1 VTSPLSITRRFGV
14 WLGLLLLCLVTFDA
28 AGAGTKR
35 VLIVNSFGS
44 ASPPFTTH
52 STAFETELTE
62 KAGERIDLDEISLD
76 VARYEDPA
84 MKEALVEYI
93 RKRQAKWQP
102 DLVVP
107 IGSPACV
114 FIAQNRERLFPETP
128 ILYAGTDKRRLPEG
142 ALQKNAT
149 LVGEDFNLPGFVED
163 ILQVAP
169 ATTNIA
175 VVIGASPLEQYW
187 ASVFRQAF
195 EPFTNRVSFTW
206 LNDLPFDQMLERV
219 SKLPPRSFIFLVL
232 LHQDAAGVTLNADEA
247 LMRIHA
253 VANAPVNGIFIEQ
266 LGLGIVGGRL
276 YQAAQEGVE
285 SADMAIRI
293 LHGEPASSIPPKIVG
308 PLSPRYDW
316 RELQRWGISEANLP
330 AGSVIKFRQP
340 GFWELYWRPI
350 TGIVLFCILQSI
362 LIVALLANRARRL
375 QGEAAASLIA
385 DISSKFVNLPAIEVD
400 AAIKDAQRRI
410 FELLDLDVSGFWE
423 WSEKEWGFFRI
434 THFSRPGLDLQIPE
448 RMNAQ
453 EYLPW
458 YQMQMLAGRTIAV
471 SSMNEL
477 PSAAARDRET
487 FRQFGF
493 RSNLT
498 IPLSVGGAPPVG
510 AMGFNTTRM
519 EREWPDALV
528 KRLQL
533 VAEIF
538 ANALAR
544 KQADENLRESERRF
558 SLVSNTAPVL
568 IWAAGPDKLCN
579 FFNQPWLDFT
589 GRTLEQELGNGW
601 VAGVHP
607 DDLKTCMSIYNEFF
621 DARRPFNME
630 YRLRRHD
637 GQYRWIADHGVPRFD
652 GQGNFFGYIGSCVD
666 VTERKQTEAAMH
678 DLNRRLIHAQEAER
692 ARLGREL
699 HDDVTQRLA
708 ILAIEAGRVERGAKD
723 VSPSDAM
730 RSVREGLVRLSEDI
744 HALSYRLHP
753 ALLEDLGLAEAL
765 KAECERFSRQE
776 KISVDVKFDPLL
788 PVIPPETALCLFRV
802 TQEALRNV
810 SRHAKARKVK
820 VSLRV
825 LDGGLQLAVSD
836 DGAGFVPSLQREKPS
851 LGLASMRERVRLL
864 EGELEIES
872 APGQGTT
879 IMVWVPLKKA
889 EG

>member
-1 VTSPLSITRRFGV
+1 MTGKFGAC
-14 WLGLLLLCLVTFDA
+14 LGVLLLCLATFDA
-28 AGAGTKR
+28 AAAETKR
-35 VLIVNSFGS
+35 VLIVHSFGS

-52 STAFETELTE
+52 SITFETELTE

-76 VARYEDPA
+76 EARYEGSD
-84 MKEALVEYI
+84 MKEALVDYI
-93 RKRQAKWQP
+93 RKRQARWQP

-107 IGSPACV
+107 IGSPAGV
-114 FIAQNRERLFPETP
+114 FVAQNRERLFPGIP
-128 ILYAGTDKRRLPEG
+128 ILYTGMDGRRLPTG
-142 ALQKNAT
+142 SLQTNAT
-149 LVGEDFNLPGFVED
+149 FVGEDFNLPGFVED

-169 ATTNIA
+169 ATTNI
-175 VVIGASPLEQYW
+175 VMVIGATPLEQYW
-187 ASVFRQAF
+187 TAAFRQAF

-206 LNDLPFDQMLERV
+206 LNDLPFDQMLGRV
-219 SKLPPRSFIFLVL
+219 SNLPPHSFIFVIL
-232 LHQDAAGVTLNADEA
+232 LLRDAAGVTRNTDEA
-247 LMRIHA
+247 IRRIHA
-253 VANAPVNGIFIEQ
+253 VANAPVNSIYQNQ

-276 YQAAQEGVE
+276 YQAELEGVE
-285 SADMAIRI
+285 SARIAIRI
-293 LHGEPASSIPPKIVG
+293 LQGEPASAIPPKIIG
-308 PLSPRYDW
+308 PLPPQYDW

-340 GFWELYWRPI
+340 GFWELYWWPI
-350 TGIVLFCILQSI
+350 TGIVLLCILQSI

-400 AAIKDAQRRI
+400 AAIKDAQYRI
-410 FELLDLDVSGFWE
+410 FKLLDLDVSGLWE
-423 WSEKEWGFFRI
+423 WSEKESGFFRI

-448 RMNAQ
+448 RMDAQ
-453 EYLPW
+453 GHFPW
-458 YQMQMLAGRTIAV
+458 YQTQMLASRTIAV
-471 SSMNEL
+471 GSMTEL
-477 PSAAARDRET
+477 PSEAARDRET

-493 RSNLT
+493 KSNLT

-510 AMGFNTTRM
+510 AIGFNTTRA
-519 EREWPDALV
+519 ERAWPDALV

-533 VAEIF
+533 VAQIF

-544 KQADENLRESERRF
+544 KQSDQNLRESERRF

-568 IWAAGPDKLCN
+568 IWAAGTDKLCN

-601 VAGVHP
+601 LAGIHP

-637 GQYRWIADHGVPRFD
+637 GQYRWITDHGVPRFD

-666 VTERKQTEAAMH
+666 VTERKQTEAAMR

-708 ILAIEAGRVERGAKD
+708 ILAIEAGQVERGAKNI
-723 VSPSDAM
+723 SPSDAM

-879 IMVWVPLKKA
+879 IMIWVPLKKA